1 MVVPRIDV
9 EQSRDAK
16 RQHHRQMS
24 EATRISR
31 ATSQS
36 VSGRERTRSQNVNSP
51 EEGEGKVGLKQGA
64 KNRELPKRHVR
75 NVSSTCDENSGF
87 VRASTICRLFV

>member
-31 ATSQS
+31 STSQS
-36 VSGRERTRSQNVNSP
+36 VSGYRGQEVRKVPGYTTDPIGRENAASLEVKMSTAEKKEKRGRLENKERKTENCPNDMC
-51 EEGEGKVGLKQGA
+51 GL
-64 KNRELPKRHVR
+64 
-75 NVSSTCDENSGF
+75 
-87 VRASTICRLFV
+87 